1 MAVSHVDVS
10 VPAMKGKPVCF
21 FFLLLFTA
29 FVGWSLVFFTSG
41 LCWDWR
47 GQNRRGWEGLLAG
60 KPPEGISV
68 FIKREDGTSAFTN
81 CTDPVVS

>member
-10 VPAMKGKPVCF
+10 VPMIREKPVRF
-21 FFLLLFTA
+21 SSVLLFTA
-29 FVGWSLVFFTSG
+29 CVGWHLAFFTSG

-47 GQNRRGWEGLLAG
+47 GQSRGGWEGPLGG

-68 FIKREDGTSAFTN
+68 FIKREDGRGPLLLQTALT
-81 CTDPVVS
+81 P